1 MKKLIYLFCLSIFLC
16 GSLPACVAANQPAS
30 STPIVSDSIADIV
43 AKYRQAI
50 PQEMKRDKIP
60 GLSISVV
67 DDQGILWTE
76 GFGYTDWDRKTAVTP
91 DTLFSI
97 QSMSKSFTATAA
109 MFAAQDGLVDLD
121 APITTYLPDFHVNS
135 IFEEHPEQKMTL
147 RMLLSHTAGFTH
159 ETSYGGNFDFPAY
172 SFEKHIASISDT
184 WLKFPVGTRYSYSNL
199 GIDLAGYI
207 LQVRTGMPFI
217 QYVQEKVLD
226 PLGMKNSTLDV
237 TRVRANLTRGIGHT
251 GGPFRPPVDFLLIPS
266 GGVWTTAADMAH
278 YLLFHINRGAYQGT
292 RLLRED
298 MAETMYTPPNVA
310 AHLYAQGIIVSTR
323 NGARHFE
330 HGGGGFG
337 FNSEMIWYPDLKLG
351 VVVLSNADTPDA
363 YVVKLGEG
371 VLDDIIKN
379 NAGLYSQRAMN
390 VTHVVPAYLPSL
402 ENNVLSDYGLE
413 VLIES
418 KALPEDAGVQSRA
431 RAVAGKY
438 ILMSSGFPQG
448 TLDVSDTNGKLEISG
463 LGDTWTAVEVKP
475 GLYFSTSGDAFDVR
489 GPTPLAANIHMV
501 KANPRR
507 LPFKVALYG
516 ICGLIFLSALF
527 FWPIRALIR
536 GLGKKKAPVSN
547 SAVDPARNPWLV
559 WASASAA
566 LASLF
571 SLLCLVVIAFAP
583 NLIYL
588 PWPHPFTDLLWW
600 QKALLD
606 LPFASLVCS
615 AGIILIALLFMRNV
629 SWRRA
634 SRRVTCVVGLA
645 LMAFNLV
652 ILL

>member
-1 MKKLIYLFCLSIFLC
+1 MAACVPAN
-16 GSLPACVAANQPAS
+16 LPAAPV
-30 STPIVSDSIADIV
+30 PIVSESIIDIV

-60 GLSISVV
+60 GLSIAVV
-67 DDQGILWTE
+67 DDRGILWTE
-76 GFGYTDWDRKTAVTP
+76 GFGFTDWDRKTAVTP

-109 MFAAQDGLVDLD
+109 MIAAQDGLVNLD
-121 APITTYLPDFHVNS
+121 APITAYLPDFHVNS

-159 ETSYGGNFDFPAY
+159 EAPYGGNYDFPAY

-226 PLGMKNSTLDV
+226 PLGMMNSTLDV
-237 TRVRANLTRGIGHT
+237 TQVHADLTRAIGHT

-278 YLLFHINRGAYQGT
+278 YLQFHINRGAFQGT

-298 MAETMYTPPNVA
+298 MAETIYTPPNVA
-310 AHLYAQGIIVSTR
+310 ANLYAQGIVVRIR

-351 VVVLSNADTPDA
+351 VVVLSNADVPDA
-363 YVVKLGEG
+363 YVVTLGEG
-371 VLDDIIKN
+371 VLDDIIKD
-379 NAGLYSQRAMN
+379 NAGLYSQRALN
-390 VTHVVPAYLPSL
+390 VTHVVPAYLPSQ
-402 ENNVLSDYGLE
+402 ENNVLSDYGLARL
-413 VLIES
+413 VES
-418 KALPEDAGVQSRA
+418 KALPEDTGVQSRA
-431 RAVAGKY
+431 RAAAGKY
-438 ILMSSGFPQG
+438 ILTASGFPQG
-448 TLDVSDTNGKLEISG
+448 TLDVSDKSSKLVISG
-463 LGDTWTAVEVKP
+463 MGDTWTVVEVKP
-475 GLYFSTSGDAFDVR
+475 GLYFSTLGDVFDVR
-489 GPTPLAANIHMV
+489 GSKPMAANIHMV
-501 KANPRR
+501 KADARR
-507 LPFKVALYG
+507 LPFKVAFYG
-516 ICGLIFLSALF
+516 ICGLIFLSAIF
-527 FWPIRALIR
+527 IWPIRALIE
-536 GLGKKKAPVSN
+536 GLRKKKAPVSN
-547 SAVDPARNPWLV
+547 SAVRSARNPWLV

-571 SLLCLVVIAFAP
+571 SLVCLAVIAFVP

-615 AGIILIALLFMRNV
+615 AGIILIALIFIRNIA
-629 SWRRA
+629 WRRA
-634 SRRVTCVVGLA
+634 NRWVTCLVGLA